1 MDRRS
6 RWALLAKY
14 LSGECTERERRAVEA
29 WAHHQPR
36 RRELLED
43 IRRIWAEA
51 EPPTRSFEELDDDHE
66 IEAEW
71 KRLKDKMES
80 QLGAA
85 DGDDARPRPVSAD
98 RPPSSRPP
106 THRPAPPSET
116 PGIANRSAT
125 VAWTTAATVAILLGI
140 AWLAGGDGFFSGSGS
155 PAEPYREVVTE
166 RGERAR
172 VQFADGTT
180 AMLNVDSRLQLP
192 RRFDASRRVV
202 HLTGEAFF
210 EVETDSTR
218 PFVLKTDDA
227 TVRVT
232 GTSFNVRGYPDD
244 EDVEVAVAE
253 GGVVF
258 RSHPATGADHTSAL
272 ALTTGDVAR
281 LRRASAQVTKRE
293 SADLDAFTA
302 WTRGRL
308 LFDNTPL
315 RQVAGRLERWYN
327 LDVEIRDAEIAS
339 LRLTADL
346 KSQSVRNVLDVI
358 STTLNIAYRIDDGT
372 VYLTAT
378 APVQSR
384 T

>member
-1 MDRRS
+1 MDRTNT
-6 RWALLAKY
+6 WVLLGKY
-14 LSGECTERERRAVEA
+14 LSGECTDREREAVKAWIQEDPSRERLLADLRQIWFEA
-29 WAHHQPR
+29 NASDEDAH
-36 RRELLED
+36 
-43 IRRIWAEA
+43 A
-51 EPPTRSFEELDDDHE
+51 ELDLE
-66 IEAEW
+66 TEW
-71 KRLKDKMES
+71 NRLKDRMD
-80 QLGAA
+80 AA
-85 DGDDARPRPVSAD
+85 DDASDSVQRRAQRPSATD
-98 RPPSSRPP
+98 RPPQARSR
-106 THRPAPPSET
+106 R
-116 PGIANRSAT
+116 
-125 VAWTTAATVAILLGI
+125 TAASDRGDATGSAVRIGPAVAAVIAAILGI
-140 AWLAGGDGFFSGSGS
+140 LWIVGGPDALLDGKT
-155 PAEPYREVVTE
+155 ATDPYREVVTE

-192 RRFDASRRVV
+192 SPFDAGRRVV

-227 TVRVT
+227 TVCVT

-258 RSHPATGADHTSAL
+258 RSHPAAGAEDRAELT
-272 ALTTGDVAR
+272 LTTGDVAR
-281 LRRASAQVTKRE
+281 LRRTSAEVTKRE
-293 SADLDAFTA
+293 SADLDSFTA

-308 LFDNTPL
+308 LFENTPL

-358 STTLNIAYRIDDGT
+358 SATLDIEYRISNGT
-372 VYLTAT
+372 IYLTSKT
-378 APVQSR
+378 PVQSR

>member
-1 MDRRS
+1 MDS
-6 RWALLAKY
+6 TNTWVLLGKY
-14 LSGECTERERRAVEA
+14 LSGECSDREREAVEA
-29 WAHHQPR
+29 WIEEDPAR
-36 RRELLED
+36 RRLLAD
-43 IRRIWAEA
+43 LRRIWVEANASSEDAQADLDLESEWSRLKARMDAGDAAESDR
-51 EPPTRSFEELDDDHE
+51 TGRSF
-66 IEAEW
+66 
-71 KRLKDKMES
+71 S
-80 QLGAA
+80 T
-85 DGDDARPRPVSAD
+85 D
-98 RPPSSRPP
+98 RPPRPRSR
-106 THRPAPPSET
+106 R
-116 PGIANRSAT
+116 
-125 VAWTTAATVAILLGI
+125 TAASDRSDRADASGSAVRIGSAVAAAIAVILGI
-140 AWLAGGDGFFSGSGS
+140 LWMVGGPDALLDAASD
-155 PAEPYREVVTE
+155 PYREVVTE

-192 RRFDASRRVV
+192 RPFDAGRRVV

-258 RSHPATGADHTSAL
+258 RSHPAAGAEDRAEL

-293 SADLDAFTA
+293 SADLDSFTA

-308 LFDNTPL
+308 LFENTPL

-358 STTLNIAYRIDDGT
+358 SAALDIEYRIDDGT
-372 VYLTAT
+372 VYLTAK

>member
-1 MDRRS
+1 MDS
-6 RWALLAKY
+6 TNTWVLLGKY
-14 LSGECTERERRAVEA
+14 LSGECTDRERETVKA
-29 WAHHQPR
+29 WVQEDPAR
-36 RRELLED
+36 RRLLAD
-43 IRRIWAEA
+43 LRRIWAEA
-51 EPPTRSFEELDDDHE
+51 NTSSEDAPVDLDLESEWNRLKARMDAGDTADSESGRGGRSF
-66 IEAEW
+66 
-71 KRLKDKMES
+71 S
-80 QLGAA
+80 T
-85 DGDDARPRPVSAD
+85 D
-98 RPPSSRPP
+98 RPPQSRSRR
-106 THRPAPPSET
+106 TVVSGRSDRSDRADTAGSAVRI
-116 PGIANRSAT
+116 GSAVAAAIA
-125 VAWTTAATVAILLGI
+125 VVLGI
-140 AWLAGGDGFFSGSGS
+140 LWIVGGPDALLNVASD
-155 PAEPYREVVTE
+155 PEPYREVVTE

-192 RRFDASRRVV
+192 GPFDAGRRVV

-258 RSHPATGADHTSAL
+258 RSHQAAGAEDRAEL

-281 LRRASAQVTKRE
+281 LRRASARVTKRE
-293 SADLDAFTA
+293 SADLDSFTA

-308 LFDNTPL
+308 LFENTPL

-327 LDVEIRDAEIAS
+327 LDFEIRDAEIAS

-358 STTLNIAYRIDDGT
+358 SATLNIEYRIDNGT
-372 VYLTAT
+372 VYLTSK

>member
-1 MDRRS
+1 MDS
-6 RWALLAKY
+6 TNTWVLLGKY
-14 LSGECTERERRAVEA
+14 LSGECTDREREAVEA
-29 WAHHQPR
+29 WIEEDPAR
-36 RRELLED
+36 RRLLAD
-43 IRRIWAEA
+43 LRRIWSEANASSEDAHADLDLESEWNRLKARMDAGDAAESDRA
-51 EPPTRSFEELDDDHE
+51 GRSF
-66 IEAEW
+66 
-71 KRLKDKMES
+71 S
-80 QLGAA
+80 T
-85 DGDDARPRPVSAD
+85 D
-98 RPPSSRPP
+98 RPPRPRSRR
-106 THRPAPPSET
+106 TAASDGSDR
-116 PGIANRSAT
+116 ANAAGSAVRIGST
-125 VAWTTAATVAILLGI
+125 VAAAIAVILAVL
-140 AWLAGGDGFFSGSGS
+140 WMVGGPDALLDAASD
-155 PAEPYREVVTE
+155 PDPYREVVTE

-192 RRFDASRRVV
+192 RPFDAGRRVV

-258 RSHPATGADHTSAL
+258 RSHPAAGADDRAEL

-281 LRRASAQVTKRE
+281 LRRASARVTKRE
-293 SADLDAFTA
+293 SADLDSFTA

-308 LFDNTPL
+308 LFENTPL

-327 LDVEIRDAEIAS
+327 LDFEIRDAEIAS

-358 STTLNIAYRIDDGT
+358 SATLNIEYRIDDGT
-372 VYLTAT
+372 VYLTAK
-378 APVQSR
+378 APVHSR

>member
-1 MDRRS
+1 
-6 RWALLAKY
+6 
-14 LSGECTERERRAVEA
+14 VEA
-29 WAHHQPR
+29 WARDQPR

-51 EPPTRSFEELDDDHE
+51 KPPTRSFEELDDDRE

-80 QLGAA
+80 HLGAA
-85 DGDDARPRPVSAD
+85 DGDDALPRPVSAD

-106 THRPAPPSET
+106 THRPAPPSEM
-116 PGIANRSAT
+116 PGIANLSAT

-140 AWLAGGDGFFSGSGS
+140 AWLAGGGGFFSGSGS

-192 RRFDASRRVV
+192 RRFDAGRRVV

-210 EVETDSTR
+210 EVKTDSTR